1 MLPSNE
7 IEKLYYLGVK
17 NQLLLT
23 KYINYGMVLEAKQLQ
38 KIDHKLIDLLINYK
52 MTGNS
57 TSYIWRTQDDGKVR
71 DSHAANDDQ
80 IFLWNNRPATGH
92 PGEDFNCRCWA
103 EPIGDSFYANQ
114 LLITKINDN
123 PNKWGNRD
131 FIEHYRTENNGDV
144 TLSETGY
151 LSDVIEHYSNNLGIY
166 DRVNNQII
174 DEARVVREDSFIYSF
189 GRPYEFGEVLLA
201 IGGAMVNGIFVGDA
215 RVEDKFLVING
226 IITYEFKDKFS
237 DPFQLI
243 EITDGIPGINRQE
256 AEEIVGDF
264 VDFAGYSYNI
274 TDTWQTKFNA
284 TVSLEQ

>member
-1 MLPSNE
+1 MF
-7 IEKLYYLGVK
+7 
-17 NQLLLT
+17 
-23 KYINYGMVLEAKQLQ
+23 LEAKQLQ

-131 FIEHYRTENNGDV
+131 FIDHYRTENNGDV
-144 TLSETGY
+144 TLAEIGHFAGIIDYFANKVETSDGSKGGY
-151 LSDVIEHYSNNLGIY
+151 QAVEK
-166 DRVNNQII
+166 QII
-174 DEARVVREDSFIYSF
+174 DEAIIIRNGVIDYDFSDSYEFGDFWDLFLFNGRYSF
-189 GRPYEFGEVLLA
+189 GDSIV
-201 IGGAMVNGIFVGDA
+201 GGVFDGDVRTETVNQI
-215 RVEDKFLVING
+215 EYLVING
-226 IITYEFKDKFS
+226 IMKYKFEDRFS

-243 EITDGIPGINRQE
+243 EITDRIPGINRQE
-256 AEEIVGDF
+256 AEEIVGDNANRF
-264 VDFAGYSYNI
+264 GKPYKI
-274 TDTWQTKFNA
+274 TGTWQTKFNA
-284 TVSLEQ
+284 TVSVNGQEE